1 MCAKASAAAGGF
13 SISGLLDSQAKTRER
28 YPVAEIEID
37 AIQDHPNNAI
47 YSMDESEI
55 ERLAESI
62 KRDGLTDLPLVRK
75 LPDGQWQ
82 MLSGHRRKAA
92 FTMLSISDHRFDKM
106 PCRVVDSISDAQA
119 LALLHTANLFTRQL
133 SVTERAA
140 ASRALGMEVEQLRE
154 SNPELRGQ
162 RTEDIKASIISQ
174 QTGRKVSGKTIKR
187 QEDMADRAAALGG
200 DWQKM
205 ADSEQLSAEALRLI
219 EAMDD
224 SVRGAALAA
233 AKATDM
239 TKREVT
245 AAVREVAQRGSNEPN
260 RDLVRAERALAA
272 YASRQNN
279 PPNERERELLASLRL
294 SLARL
299 EGGEQVPEHGS
310 SCLRSQS

>member
-1 MCAKASAAAGGF
+1 MCAKATAAAASF
-13 SISGLLDSQAKTRER
+13 SISGLLDSQSKTRER
-28 YPVAEIEID
+28 YPVVEIETD

-47 YSMDESEI
+47 YSMDETEI

-92 FTMLSISDHRFDKM
+92 FTMLSINDHRYDKM

-119 LALLHTANLFTRQL
+119 LTLLHTANLFTRQL

-140 ASRALGMEVEQLRE
+140 ASRALGVEVEQLRE

-187 QEDMADRAAALGG
+187 QEDMAQRAAALGPG
-200 DWQKM
+200 WQKI
-205 ADSEQLSAEALRLI
+205 ADRELLSADALKALETMDPAEADRLC
-219 EAMDD
+219 EAA
-224 SVRGAALAA
+224 SAVGI
-233 AKATDM
+233 

-245 AAVREVAQRGSNEPN
+245 ALVTSAARLVTNEPN
-260 RDLVRAERALAA
+260 SYLVRAERAFAA
-272 YASRQNN
+272 YVSGQNC
-279 PPNERERELLASLRL
+279 PPNDRERELLASLRL
-294 SLARL
+294 SLQKL
-299 EGGEQVPEHGS
+299 EGGE
-310 SCLRSQS
+310 

>member
-1 MCAKASAAAGGF
+1 MCAKATAAAASF
-13 SISGLLDSQAKTRER
+13 SISGLLDSQSKTRER
-28 YPVAEIEID
+28 YPVVEIEVD

-47 YSMDESEI
+47 YSMDEVEI

-62 KRDGLTDLPLVRK
+62 KRDGLTDLPLARK

-92 FTMLSISDHRFDKM
+92 FTMLSINDHRYDKM

-119 LALLHTANLFTRQL
+119 LTLLHTANLFTRQL

-140 ASRALGMEVEQLRE
+140 ASRALGVEVAQLRE
-154 SNPELRGQ
+154 SNPELRGH

-187 QEDMADRAAALGG
+187 QENMAERAAALGPG
-200 DWQKM
+200 WQKI
-205 ADSEQLSAEALRLI
+205 ADCELLSADALRALETMDPA
-219 EAMDD
+219 EADELCK
-224 SVRGAALAA
+224 AAS
-233 AKATDM
+233 ATDI

-245 AAVREVAQRGSNEPN
+245 ALITSAANQVTDKPN
-260 RDLVRAERALAA
+260 LHLVRAERALAA
-272 YASRQNN
+272 YVSGQNY

-294 SLARL
+294 SLSKL
-299 EGGEQVPEHGS
+299 EGGE
-310 SCLRSQS
+310 

>member
-1 MCAKASAAAGGF
+1 MCAKATAAAASF
-13 SISGLLDSQAKTRER
+13 SISGLLDSQSKTRER
-28 YPVAEIEID
+28 YPVVEIEVD

-47 YSMDESEI
+47 YSMDETEI

-92 FTMLSISDHRFDKM
+92 FTMLSIDNNRYGKM

-119 LALLHTANLFTRQL
+119 LTLLHTVNLFTRQL

-140 ASRALGMEVEQLRE
+140 ASRALGVEVEQLRE

-187 QEDMADRAAALGG
+187 QEDMAERAAALGPG
-200 DWQKM
+200 WQKI
-205 ADSEQLSAEALRLI
+205 ADRELLSADALRALETMDSS
-219 EAMDD
+219 EADELCK
-224 SVRGAALAA
+224 AAS
-233 AKATDM
+233 ATDI

-245 AAVREVAQRGSNEPN
+245 TLITSAANQVTDEPN
-260 RDLVRAERALAA
+260 PHLVRSERALAA
-272 YASRQNN
+272 YVSGQNC

-294 SLARL
+294 SLLKL
-299 EGGEQVPEHGS
+299 EGGE
-310 SCLRSQS
+310 

>member
-1 MCAKASAAAGGF
+1 MCAKATAAAASF
-13 SISGLLDSQAKTRER
+13 SISGLLDSQSKTRER
-28 YPVAEIEID
+28 YPVVEIEVD

-47 YSMDESEI
+47 YSMDETEI

-92 FTMLSISDHRFDKM
+92 FTMLSVNDHRYDKM
-106 PCRVVDSISDAQA
+106 PCRVVDSITDAQA
-119 LALLHTANLFTRQL
+119 LTLLHTANLFTRQL

-140 ASRALGMEVEQLRE
+140 ASRALGVEVEQLRE

-187 QEDMADRAAALGG
+187 REDMAERAAALGPG
-200 DWQKM
+200 WQKI
-205 ADSEQLSAEALRLI
+205 ADRELLSVDALRALETMDPS
-219 EAMDD
+219 EADELCK
-224 SVRGAALAA
+224 AADAA
-233 AKATDM
+233 GI

-245 AAVREVAQRGSNEPN
+245 ALITSAANQATNEPN
-260 RDLVRAERALAA
+260 PHLVRAERALAA
-272 YASRQNN
+272 YVSGQNC

-294 SLARL
+294 SLSKL
-299 EGGEQVPEHGS
+299 EGGE
-310 SCLRSQS
+310 

>member
-140 ASRALGMEVEQLRE
+140 ASRALGVEVEQLRE

-187 QEDMADRAAALGG
+187 QEDMAQRAAALGPG
-200 DWQKM
+200 WQKI
-205 ADSEQLSAEALRLI
+205 ADRELLSADALKALETMDPAEADRLYKI
-219 EAMDD
+219 AD
-224 SVRGAALAA
+224 VACP
-233 AKATDM
+233 

-245 AAVREVAQRGSNEPN
+245 ALVASAANQATDEPN
-260 RDLVRAERALAA
+260 PHLVRAERALAA
-272 YASRQNN
+272 YVSGQNY
-279 PPNERERELLASLRL
+279 PPNERERELLTSLRL
-294 SLARL
+294 SLSNL
-299 EGGEQVPEHGS
+299 EGGE
-310 SCLRSQS
+310 

>member
-1 MCAKASAAAGGF
+1 MCAKATAAAASF
-13 SISGLLDSQAKTRER
+13 SISGLLDSQSKTRER
-28 YPVAEIEID
+28 YPVVEIEVD

-47 YSMDESEI
+47 YSMDETEI

-92 FTMLSISDHRFDKM
+92 FTMLSVNDHRYDKM
-106 PCRVVDSISDAQA
+106 PCRVVDSITDAQA
-119 LALLHTANLFTRQL
+119 LTLLHTANLFTRQL

-140 ASRALGMEVEQLRE
+140 ASRALGVEVEQLRE

-187 QEDMADRAAALGG
+187 REDMAERAAALGPG
-200 DWQKM
+200 WQKI
-205 ADSEQLSAEALRLI
+205 ADRELLSVDALRALETMDPS
-219 EAMDD
+219 EADELCK
-224 SVRGAALAA
+224 AADAA
-233 AKATDM
+233 GI

-245 AAVREVAQRGSNEPN
+245 ALITSAANQATNEPN
-260 RDLVRAERALAA
+260 PHLVRAERALAA
-272 YASRQNN
+272 YVSGQNC
-279 PPNERERELLASLRL
+279 PSNERERELLTSLRL
-294 SLARL
+294 SLLKL
-299 EGGEQVPEHGS
+299 EGGE
-310 SCLRSQS
+310 

>member
-47 YSMDESEI
+47 YSMDEAEI

-187 QEDMADRAAALGG
+187 QEDMAERAAALGPG
-200 DWQKM
+200 WQKI
-205 ADSEQLSAEALRLI
+205 ADRELLSADALRALETLDPT
-219 EAMDD
+219 EADRLYKIAD
-224 SVRGAALAA
+224 AACP
-233 AKATDM
+233 

-245 AAVREVAQRGSNEPN
+245 ALVTSAASQATDAPN
-260 RDLVRAERALAA
+260 PHLVRAERALAA
-272 YASRQNN
+272 YVSEQKHA
-279 PPNERERELLASLRL
+279 PNKRERELLASLRL
-294 SLARL
+294 SLQKF
-299 EGGEQVPEHGS
+299 EGGE
-310 SCLRSQS
+310 

>member
-1 MCAKASAAAGGF
+1 MCAKANPAASGF
-13 SISGLLDSQAKTRER
+13 SISGLLDSQAKTRDR
-28 YPVAEIEID
+28 YPVVEID
-37 AIQDHPNNAI
+37 IDTIQDHPNNAI
-47 YSMDESEI
+47 YSMDETEI

-92 FTMLSISDHRFDKM
+92 FTMLSINDHRYDKM
-106 PCRVVDSISDAQA
+106 PCRVVDSITDAQA
-119 LALLHTANLFTRQL
+119 LTLLHTANLFTRQL

-140 ASRALGMEVEQLRE
+140 ASRALGVEVEQMRE

-187 QEDMADRAAALGG
+187 QEDLANRAAALGPG
-200 DWQKM
+200 WQKF
-205 ADSEQLSAEALRLI
+205 ADRELLSADALKALETMDQAEADKLCR
-219 EAMDD
+219 
-224 SVRGAALAA
+224 AASAP
-233 AKATDM
+233 DI

-245 AAVREVAQRGSNEPN
+245 ALVTSAANQATDEPN
-260 RDLVRAERALAA
+260 PHLVRAERALTA
-272 YASRQNN
+272 YVSGQNR

-294 SLARL
+294 SLQKL
-299 EGGEQVPEHGS
+299 EGGE
-310 SCLRSQS
+310 

>member
-1 MCAKASAAAGGF
+1 MCAKATAAAASF
-13 SISGLLDSQAKTRER
+13 SISGLLDSQSKTRER
-28 YPVAEIEID
+28 YPVVEIEVD

-47 YSMDESEI
+47 YSMDETEI

-92 FTMLSISDHRFDKM
+92 FTMLSIDNNRYGKM

-119 LALLHTANLFTRQL
+119 LTLLHTVNLFTRQL

-140 ASRALGMEVEQLRE
+140 ASRALGVEVEQLRE

-187 QEDMADRAAALGG
+187 QEDMAERAAALGPG
-200 DWQKM
+200 WQKI
-205 ADSEQLSAEALRLI
+205 AD
-219 EAMDD
+219 
-224 SVRGAALAA
+224 
-233 AKATDM
+233 
-239 TKREVT
+239 
-245 AAVREVAQRGSNEPN
+245 
-260 RDLVRAERALAA
+260 
-272 YASRQNN
+272 
-279 PPNERERELLASLRL
+279 RELLSADALR
-294 SLARL
+294 AL
-299 EGGEQVPEHGS
+299 ETMDS
-310 SCLRSQS
+310 SEAD

>member
-13 SISGLLDSQAKTRER
+13 SISGLLDSQTKTRER

-47 YSMDESEI
+47 YSMDEAEI

-62 KRDGLTDLPLVRK
+62 RRDGLTDLPLVRK

-92 FTMLSISDHRFDKM
+92 FAMLSVNDHRYDKM
-106 PCRVVDSISDAQA
+106 PCRVVDSVSDAQA

-187 QEDMADRAAALGG
+187 QEDMAQRAAALGSG
-200 DWQKM
+200 WQKV
-205 ADSEQLSAEALRLI
+205 ADRELLSADALRALESMDPA
-219 EAMDD
+219 EADELCK
-224 SVRGAALAA
+224 AASAA
-233 AKATDM
+233 GI

-245 AAVREVAQRGSNEPN
+245 AAVREVAQRGSSEPD

-272 YASRQNN
+272 YVSRQKHA
-279 PPNERERELLASLRL
+279 PNERERKLLASLRL
-294 SLARL
+294 NLSKL
-299 EGGEQVPEHGS
+299 EGGE
-310 SCLRSQS
+310 

>member
-1 MCAKASAAAGGF
+1 MCAKPTAAAASF
-13 SISGLLDSQAKTRER
+13 SISGLLDSQSKTRER
-28 YPVAEIEID
+28 YPVVEIEID

-47 YSMDESEI
+47 YSMDEAEI

-92 FTMLSISDHRFDKM
+92 FTMLSINDHRYDKM

-119 LALLHTANLFTRQL
+119 LTLLHTANLFTRQL

-140 ASRALGMEVEQLRE
+140 ASRALGVEVEQLRE

-187 QEDMADRAAALGG
+187 QEGMAERVAALGPG
-200 DWQKM
+200 WQKI
-205 ADSEQLSAEALRLI
+205 ADRELLSADALRALETMDPA
-219 EAMDD
+219 EADELCK
-224 SVRGAALAA
+224 AAS
-233 AKATDM
+233 ATDI

-245 AAVREVAQRGSNEPN
+245 ALIASAANQAADEPN
-260 RDLVRAERALAA
+260 SHLLRAEKALAA
-272 YASRQNN
+272 YVSGQKHT
-279 PPNERERELLASLRL
+279 PNEREREILTSLRL
-294 SLARL
+294 SLSKL
-299 EGGEQVPEHGS
+299 EGGE
-310 SCLRSQS
+310 

>member
-1 MCAKASAAAGGF
+1 MCAKATAAAASF
-13 SISGLLDSQAKTRER
+13 SISGLLDSQSKTRER
-28 YPVAEIEID
+28 YPVIEIEID

-47 YSMDESEI
+47 YSMDETEI

-92 FTMLSISDHRFDKM
+92 FTMLSINDHRYDKM

-119 LALLHTANLFTRQL
+119 LTLLHTANLFTRQL

-140 ASRALGMEVEQLRE
+140 ASRALGVEVEQLRE

-187 QEDMADRAAALGG
+187 QEDMAQRAAALGPG
-200 DWQKM
+200 WQKI
-205 ADSEQLSAEALRLI
+205 ADRELLSADALRALETMDPS
-219 EAMDD
+219 EADELCK
-224 SVRGAALAA
+224 SAS
-233 AKATDM
+233 ATDI
-239 TKREVT
+239 TKRKVT
-245 AAVREVAQRGSNEPN
+245 ALITSAANQVTDEPN
-260 RDLVRAERALAA
+260 PHLVRAERALAA
-272 YASRQNN
+272 YVSGQNCS
-279 PPNERERELLASLRL
+279 PNGRERELLTSLRL
-294 SLARL
+294 SLSKL
-299 EGGEQVPEHGS
+299 EGGE
-310 SCLRSQS
+310 

>member
-1 MCAKASAAAGGF
+1 MCAKATAAAASF
-13 SISGLLDSQAKTRER
+13 SISGLLDSQSKTHER
-28 YPVAEIEID
+28 YPVVEIEID
-37 AIQDHPNNAI
+37 TIQDHPNNAI
-47 YSMDESEI
+47 YSMDETGI

-92 FTMLSISDHRFDKM
+92 FTMLSINDHRYDKM

-119 LALLHTANLFTRQL
+119 LTLLHTANLFTRQL

-140 ASRALGMEVEQLRE
+140 ASRALGVEVEQLRE

-187 QEDMADRAAALGG
+187 QEDMAERAAALGPG
-200 DWQKM
+200 WQKI
-205 ADSEQLSAEALRLI
+205 ADRELLSADALRALETMDPA
-219 EAMDD
+219 EADELCK
-224 SVRGAALAA
+224 AADAA
-233 AKATDM
+233 GI

-245 AAVREVAQRGSNEPN
+245 ALITSAANQATDEPN
-260 RDLVRAERALAA
+260 PHLVRAERALAA
-272 YASRQNN
+272 YVSGQNC
-279 PPNERERELLASLRL
+279 PSNERERELLTSLRL
-294 SLARL
+294 SLLKL
-299 EGGEQVPEHGS
+299 EGGE
-310 SCLRSQS
+310 

>member
-1 MCAKASAAAGGF
+1 MCAKATAAAASF
-13 SISGLLDSQAKTRER
+13 SISGLLDSQSKTRER
-28 YPVAEIEID
+28 YPVVEIETD

-47 YSMDESEI
+47 YSMDETEI

-92 FTMLSISDHRFDKM
+92 FAMLSINDHRYDKM

-119 LALLHTANLFTRQL
+119 LTLLHTANLFTRQL

-140 ASRALGMEVEQLRE
+140 ASRALGVEVEQLRE

-187 QEDMADRAAALGG
+187 QEDMAERAAALGPG
-200 DWQKM
+200 WQKI
-205 ADSEQLSAEALRLI
+205 ADRELLSADALRAL
-219 EAMDD
+219 EAMDPAEAD
-224 SVRGAALAA
+224 KLCKAASAA
-233 AKATDM
+233 DI

-245 AAVREVAQRGSNEPN
+245 ALITSATNQATDEPN
-260 RDLVRAERALAA
+260 PHLVRAERALAA
-272 YASRQNN
+272 YVSGQNY

-294 SLARL
+294 SLSKL
-299 EGGEQVPEHGS
+299 EGGE
-310 SCLRSQS
+310 